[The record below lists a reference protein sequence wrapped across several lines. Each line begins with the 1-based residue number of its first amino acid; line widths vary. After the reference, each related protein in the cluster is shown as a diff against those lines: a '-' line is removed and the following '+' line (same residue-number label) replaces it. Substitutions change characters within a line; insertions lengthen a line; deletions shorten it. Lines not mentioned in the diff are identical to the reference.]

1 MDPLTFLENFVAES
15 GNNRTGY
22 ANPEYAKLLEWAADC
37 GDPVLRLD
45 LLAQAET
52 MLLEEAVIVPL
63 LLDVGQELV
72 SPQLGGFHRNASG
85 VIDWAA
91 LYPEPVTQ

>member
-1 MDPLTFLENFVAES
+1 MAES
-15 GNNRTGY
+15 GNNRTGFSD
-22 ANPEYAKLLEWAADC
+22 PEYVNLLQWAADC
-37 GDPVLRLD
+37 GDPVFRLD

-52 MLLEEAVIVPL
+52 MLLQQAVIVPL

-72 SPQLGGFHRNASG
+72 APQLGGFTRNASG

-91 LYPEPVTQ
+91 LYPKALAR